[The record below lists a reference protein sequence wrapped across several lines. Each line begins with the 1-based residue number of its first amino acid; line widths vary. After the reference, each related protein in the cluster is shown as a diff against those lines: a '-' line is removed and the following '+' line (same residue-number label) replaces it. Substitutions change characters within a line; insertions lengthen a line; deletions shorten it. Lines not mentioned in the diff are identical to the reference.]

1 MRKNKFETLLREAVL
16 LDAEERGADA
26 MRTPETEPVPA
37 AARARFEKALAN
49 RRVPERETAAHRS
62 APRRTFARALVYLGA
77 SAVCLALVV
86 LVAAAYF
93 KSRSGRI
100 EPAVDPTAMPIE
112 GELLPYT
119 GRTYANEAEAETAMM
134 RFYEENYEL
143 LLTVRED
150 LKSSAVTH
158 IIGGVAYRSDPQNGT
173 TRSTETTEAIDELI
187 ALLGTENY
195 YHVGWHSDTWREP
208 VFMLS
213 VAWANEN
220 GYYSTTLLYTDSDLL
235 IGSILP
241 EHHGITLEPV
251 NEQSWGVYTICRQE
265 APYRMEGGGPAA
277 TPTPTEDPFAA
288 ITPHPTEDPFSA
300 ITPEPTA
307 IPVPAATPHPTAPP
321 DAAPTPTPTPEPG
334 E

>member
-26 MRTPETEPVPA
+26 MRAPETEPVPA

-86 LVAAAYF
+86 LVVAAYF

-100 EPAVDPTAMPIE
+100 EPLGP
-112 GELLPYT
+112 G
-119 GRTYANEAEAETAMM
+119 
-134 RFYEENYEL
+134 
-143 LLTVRED
+143 
-150 LKSSAVTH
+150 SSA
-158 IIGGVAYRSDPQNGT
+158 
-173 TRSTETTEAIDELI
+173 
-187 ALLGTENY
+187 
-195 YHVGWHSDTWREP
+195 
-208 VFMLS
+208 
-213 VAWANEN
+213 
-220 GYYSTTLLYTDSDLL
+220 
-235 IGSILP
+235 
-241 EHHGITLEPV
+241 
-251 NEQSWGVYTICRQE
+251 
-265 APYRMEGGGPAA
+265 APGAPA
-277 TPTPTEDPFAA
+277 TPTPSPIPARTQEPGGDPFAA

>member
-288 ITPHPTEDPFSA
+288 ITPKPSES
-300 ITPEPTA
+300 
-307 IPVPAATPHPTAPP
+307 P

>member
-1 MRKNKFETLLREAVL
+1 MRKKAFERLLREAVRL
-16 LDAEERGADA
+16 EAKEQGAA
-26 MRTPETEPVPA
+26 LMRTPETEPVPEAAKARFFAALNGTKRSDGTSSENLAPDRSVTTKTKTGGRFGLGFWLRIGGA
-37 AARARFEKALAN
+37 AA
-49 RRVPERETAAHRS
+49 
-62 APRRTFARALVYLGA
+62 
-77 SAVCLALVV
+77 CLAAIVMIFV
-86 LVAAAYF
+86 LHI
-93 KSRSGRI
+93 RSGVRLPV

-119 GRTYANEAEAETAMM
+119 GRTYANEAEAVTAMM

-173 TRSTETTEAIDELI
+173 TRTTETTEAIDELI
-187 ALLGTENY
+187 ALLGTEND
-195 YHVGWHSDTWREP
+195 YHVGWHNDTWREP

-241 EHHGITLEPV
+241 EHHGVTLEPV
-251 NEQSWGVYTICRQE
+251 NEKAWGVYTICRQE

-288 ITPHPTEDPFSA
+288 ITPKPSESLDP
-300 ITPEPTA
+300 
-307 IPVPAATPHPTAPP
+307 
-321 DAAPTPTPTPEPG
+321 AAPTPTPEPVG
-334 E
+334 